1 MLHVSK
7 EARLIA
13 LSYYKS
19 CFLSRLRNPIFFD
32 TSRDILYFRNEF
44 DFLAFGEPIWYN
56 HQTFHEEQKKPTC
69 SLQHLMIARSYPFLF
84 LDETLRLVRALQHL
98 KSVGFERVPLD
109 REENATWDLQ
119 AKLKDQCRKIF
130 EFGTYWNVRV
140 GLLSKCEMEKM
151 ANGRAWKDLKPED
164 GEREFITMTG
174 SMITRLKCGKIGV
187 RMDTVE
193 G

>member
-1 MLHVSK
+1 
-7 EARLIA
+7 
-13 LSYYKS
+13 
-19 CFLSRLRNPIFFD
+19 
-32 TSRDILYFRNEF
+32 
-44 DFLAFGEPIWYN
+44 
-56 HQTFHEEQKKPTC
+56 
-69 SLQHLMIARSYPFLF
+69 MIARSYPFLF

-174 SMITRLKCGKIGV
+174 IYDNEVEMWQDRGQNGHGGRLGV
-187 RMDTVE
+187 SW
-193 G
+193 GL